1 MLQSPPWTPAHDAA
15 LAELLRAW
23 HRLDD
28 LRIAGSLDFAARS
41 EALLELQQARRVMR
55 ETRRQPI
62 LAA

>member
-23 HRLDD
+23 HHFDD
-28 LRIAGSLDFAARS
+28 LRVQRSVDFAARS
-41 EALLELQQARRVMR
+41 QALLELQQARRVMR